1 MTQDS
6 RTQRTHAVDGA
17 WSPFDGRPIHET
29 PSADGTVDE
38 RPSTVHAD
46 AAGWRPRIIEGGR
59 GRTDAPE
66 RDAAPVDEDTAP
78 VLDGPGVDVLDAAAA
93 DALAILD
100 VPPSPADPADT
111 PVVVET
117 APEPAAQAA
126 VPEAPV
132 LTPEAPATVPEVAPE
147 APAAPAQEATP
158 HPTLHTPAQATPETP
173 APAQAVTE
181 TVGTP
186 HSTPNWRAAVGW
198 LNLYQILD
206 QPLPP
211 IRAIYETAWSSV
223 AGRNGFDRF
232 TEIVIV
238 CGIGVPISIA
248 ARIVDAAGHSKWRLL
263 GLAATG
269 ALWTAA
275 ALTAPVDTSTLAW
288 WTLLGY
294 WVSTVAI
301 IPAVIKATE

>member
-6 RTQRTHAVDGA
+6 RTQRTTDES
-17 WSPFDGRPIHET
+17 WSPFGGTPAKDRTPDDR
-29 PSADGTVDE
+29 PSA
-38 RPSTVHAD
+38 VHAD
-46 AAGWRPRIIEGGR
+46 APGWHPRVIEGGR
-59 GRTDAPE
+59 GHAVGRATVVAGGEDTDAS
-66 RDAAPVDEDTAP
+66 TG
-78 VLDGPGVDVLDAAAA
+78 DGLGVDVLDAAAA

-100 VPPSPADPADT
+100 VPPSAPEAA
-111 PVVVET
+111 PVVVEPDPEPVTRVT
-117 APEPAAQAA
+117 APEATAPAPE
-126 VPEAPV
+126 VPEAV
-132 LTPEAPATVPEVAPE
+132 PAVAPE
-147 APAAPAQEATP
+147 VPAAPAQQATP
-158 HPTLHTPAQATPETP
+158 HPTLHTPDQATPETP
-173 APAQAVTE
+173 APAQAATE
-181 TVGTP
+181 TVETP
-186 HSTPNWRAAVGW
+186 HSTPKWRTAVGW

-211 IRAIYETAWSSV
+211 IRAIYENAWASV

-232 TEIVIV
+232 TEIVVV

-263 GLAATG
+263 GLASTA

-288 WTLLGY
+288 WTVLGY
-294 WVSTVAI
+294 WVSTVVF